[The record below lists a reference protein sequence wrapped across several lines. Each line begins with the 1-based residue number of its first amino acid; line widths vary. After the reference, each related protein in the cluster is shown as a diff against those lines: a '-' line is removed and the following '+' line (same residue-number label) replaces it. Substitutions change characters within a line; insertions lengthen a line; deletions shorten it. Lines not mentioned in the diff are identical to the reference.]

1 MWNYKLLE
9 GTLGT
14 IYFTLFTLHIK
25 NLMPGETK
33 GRFYGD
39 RLVGARVKP
48 RTLVSGLQVQCH
60 LAHSPHC
67 LLWCKSSQPGK
78 TLPFRRQCLETV
90 LIVRT

>member
-25 NLMPGETK
+25 NLMPAETK

-39 RLVGARVKP
+39 RLVGA
-48 RTLVSGLQVQCH
+48 
-60 LAHSPHC
+60 
-67 LLWCKSSQPGK
+67 SQA
-78 TLPFRRQCLETV
+78 
-90 LIVRT
+90 